1 MEYIKRK
8 RILWDSKRALLRS
21 FSFRN
26 FSSSRLRLSILQN
39 GKKRTIL
46 ICLNATVPALQN
58 DNKCVPK
65 IQFTVH
71 HAETKR
77 RCHKVSASDVFR
89 CAESPARAGAPKLRQ
104 QFLVFGMFLFGA
116 PKNSK
121 LAIRG
126 CSQSTWKMGGGG
138 EGGSANIPQLST
150 TGVGGAS
157 EFPRGASILVFRH
170 FSMFRFCAPAFPVF

>member
-1 MEYIKRK
+1 M
-8 RILWDSKRALLRS
+8 
-21 FSFRN
+21 
-26 FSSSRLRLSILQN
+26 SILEN
-39 GKKRTIL
+39 GKERTIL
-46 ICLNATVPALQN
+46 ICLNDTVPALQN
-58 DNKCVPK
+58 DNKCAPK

-121 LAIRG
+121 LAIMHNIASPTLLLHFALIRVG
-126 CSQSTWKMGGGG
+126 LRRFRSLCRTVVRSLRYPGIGIFSPLRIPYNQVDFHRCCTGRMPFCSMN
-138 EGGSANIPQLST
+138 SA
-150 TGVGGAS
+150 V
-157 EFPRGASILVFRH
+157 
-170 FSMFRFCAPAFPVF
+170 

>member
-1 MEYIKRK
+1 M
-8 RILWDSKRALLRS
+8 
-21 FSFRN
+21 
-26 FSSSRLRLSILQN
+26 
-39 GKKRTIL
+39 
-46 ICLNATVPALQN
+46 VPALQN

-71 HAETKR
+71 HAKTKR

-121 LAIRG
+121 LAIKR
-126 CSQSTWKMGGGG
+126 
-138 EGGSANIPQLST
+138 SAI
-150 TGVGGAS
+150 A
-157 EFPRGASILVFRH
+157 
-170 FSMFRFCAPAFPVF
+170 